1 MESVNN
7 KILFSSQQVDGLL
20 LKFLLRLFGLFLKR
34 ERVCHVAL
42 AGGKTPIELYRML
55 SSQRLPWDRLRF
67 YLSDERYVPLSSELS
82 NYKVVKEAIGDRGRL
97 AFFKTEMPPEECAM
111 DYSFQLPSR
120 LHIALLGVGADGHT
134 ASLFPG
140 VECQDVSPKVCI
152 SRSPDGLLR
161 LSLKDEYLNESCILI
176 FFLKGEE
183 KRQAFEAI
191 IKGKDIPAS
200 RLAGKLKSYIFTDIA
215 YYLK

>member
-1 MESVNN
+1 MKRVNN
-7 KILFSSQQVDGLL
+7 RILFSSPQVDRLL
-20 LKFLLRLFGLFLKR
+20 LGFLLRLFGLFLKR
-34 ERVCHVAL
+34 ERICHVAL

-55 SSQRLPWDRLRF
+55 SSQKLPWDRLRF
-67 YLSDERYVPLSSELS
+67 YLSDERYVPFSSELS
-82 NYKVVKEAIGDRGRL
+82 NYRVVKEAIGNRGRL
-97 AFFKTEMPPEECAM
+97 AFFKTEMPLEECAM
-111 DYSFQLPSR
+111 DYSFQLPDR

-161 LSLKDEYLNESCILI
+161 LSLKEEYLNESCVLV

-183 KRQAFEAI
+183 KRQALEAI
-191 IKGKDIPAS
+191 IKGEDIPAS
-200 RLAGKLKSYIFTDIA
+200 RLVGKLKSYIFTDIT
-215 YYLK
+215 YPLK

>member
-1 MESVNN
+1 MDKVNN
-7 KILFSSQQVDGLL
+7 KTLFSSPQVDRLL
-20 LKFLLRLFGLFLKR
+20 FLFLLRLLALFLKR
-34 ERVCHVAL
+34 ERVCHIAL

-67 YLSDERYVPLSSELS
+67 YLSDERYVPMSSELS
-82 NYKVVKEAIGDRGRL
+82 NYRVVKEAIGSRGKL

-111 DYSFQLPSR
+111 DYSFQLPDR

-161 LSLKDEYLNESCILI
+161 LSLKEEYLNESCVLI

-183 KRQAFEAI
+183 KRQALEAI
-191 IKGKDIPAS
+191 LKGKNIPAS
-200 RLAGKLKSYIFTDIA
+200 KVAGKLKSYIFTDIA
-215 YYLK
+215 YSLK

>member
-1 MESVNN
+1 MRKVNN
-7 KILFSSQQVDGLL
+7 KILFFSPQVDGLL

-34 ERVCHVAL
+34 ERVCHIAL

-82 NYKVVKEAIGDRGRL
+82 NYRVVKEAIGSRGRL

-111 DYSFQLPSR
+111 DYSFQLPDR

-161 LSLKDEYLNESCILI
+161 LSLKEEYLNESCVLI
-176 FFLKGEE
+176 FFLKSEK
-183 KRQAFEAI
+183 KRQALESI
-191 IKGKDIPAS
+191 LKGEDIPAS
-200 RLAGKLKSYIFTDIA
+200 RLAGRLRSYIFTDIA
-215 YYLK
+215 IP

>member
-1 MESVNN
+1 MRKVNN
-7 KILFSSQQVDGLL
+7 KILFFSPQVDGLL
-20 LKFLLRLFGLFLKR
+20 LKFLLRLFSLFLKR

-82 NYKVVKEAIGDRGRL
+82 NYRVVKEAIGNRGRL

-111 DYSFQLPSR
+111 DYSFQLPDR

-140 VECQDVSPKVCI
+140 VECEDVSPKVCI

-161 LSLKDEYLNESCILI
+161 LSLKEDYLNESCVLI

-183 KRQAFEAI
+183 KRQALEAI
-191 IKGKDIPAS
+191 LKGEDIPAS
-200 RLAGKLKSYIFTDIA
+200 RLAGKLRSYIFTDIA
-215 YYLK
+215 IP

>member
-1 MESVNN
+1 MRKVNN
-7 KILFSSQQVDGLL
+7 KILFSSPHVDGLL

-82 NYKVVKEAIGDRGRL
+82 NYRVVREAIGDRGKL

-111 DYSFQLPSR
+111 DYSFQLPDR

-140 VECQDVSPKVCI
+140 VECEDVSPKVCI

-161 LSLKDEYLNESCILI
+161 LSLKEEYLNESCVLI

-183 KRQAFEAI
+183 KRQALEAI
-191 IKGKDIPAS
+191 LEGEDIPAS
-200 RLAGKLKSYIFTDIA
+200 RLAGRLRSYIFTDIA
-215 YYLK
+215 IP